1 MRIEHDLVTS
11 LVEKWKLETHTFH
24 MPEEESIVTLK
35 NDFIVIELLTNC
47 LVISR

>member
-35 NDFIVIELLTNC
+35 MTLLLLNY
-47 LVISR
+47 